1 MLFFL
6 RRVRLNRGGYDSSG
20 SYFGLGAPVFAF
32 ESLDGAHCGTCRAH
46 DRDAAKTYVRRYF
59 DANARFY
66 R

>member
-6 RRVRLNRGGYDSSG
+6 RRTRLNRGGYDSSG

-32 ESLDGAHCGTCRAH
+32 ESLGGAHCGTCRAH
-46 DRDAAKTYVRRYF
+46 NRDAAKAYIHLYI
-59 DANARFY
+59 DASARFY